1 MPHSNSGGTDLPPHR
16 HLPSP
21 LLAAL
26 PLAHGELDDSD
37 AAELALLKA
46 QIEDTVAFQCAG
58 YKEKCLRRRIAVRM
72 RARAVHTYAD
82 YGRMLEEDP
91 TEYERLVA
99 ALTVNVSKFFR
110 NPEVWQVIGERVLPE
125 LQAAGQPIQAWSA
138 GCAAGEEA
146 YSLSILWHEHTRT
159 TRTPV
164 DSLRILGT
172 DVDRP
177 ILAAAQRGEYA
188 DFAMTDI
195 DPALRDRWFD
205 ANGLYRLR
213 PAARQG
219 VQFDHHDLMRDDFP
233 SGLQLIL
240 CRNVIIYFE
249 RAVQEELFRRFHQA
263 LAPGGFLVLGK
274 VEALFGAA
282 SALYQ
287 TVANRQRVFRRA

>member
-1 MPHSNSGGTDLPPHR
+1 MPRSNNGGTGLPPHR
-16 HLPSP
+16 PLPSP

-26 PLAHGELDDSD
+26 PLAHGELGDSD
-37 AAELALLKA
+37 AAELALLKT

-82 YGRMLEEDP
+82 YARMLEEDP

-125 LQAAGQPIQAWSA
+125 LQAAGQPIRAWSA

-146 YSLSILWHEHTRT
+146 YSLSILWHEHTQATGTAPDR
-159 TRTPV
+159 
-164 DSLRILGT
+164 LQILGT

-177 ILAAAQRGEYA
+177 ILAAAQRGEYG

-205 ANGLYRLR
+205 ADGLYRLR
-213 PAARQG
+213 PAAREG
-219 VQFDHHDLMRDDFP
+219 VQFDHHDLMRDEFP

-274 VEALFGAA
+274 VEALFGAS